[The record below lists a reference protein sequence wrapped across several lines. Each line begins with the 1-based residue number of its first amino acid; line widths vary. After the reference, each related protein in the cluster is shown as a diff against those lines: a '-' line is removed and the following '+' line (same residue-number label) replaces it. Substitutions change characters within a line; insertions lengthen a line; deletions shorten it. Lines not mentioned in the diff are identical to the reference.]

1 MTRLRQAAF
10 TFVTWRPGLGSV
22 SPLPSPAFVAQ
33 VSRMRKRSLIA
44 WLIYATGTLA
54 LGSPLG
60 AQILPLTMPK
70 SKLRLDFLGQLQS
83 YDYRW
88 REGSR
93 DEAAGDFHRLMDASF
108 VPGLAAAE
116 QRVRKITGRTDLS
129 LNLGRSTASQLVN
142 LGTSGFGGAYGL
154 TKAIT
159 IHGMVPLIAVKIAPR
174 IVIDSAGST
183 AGFNPAS
190 GPFGNA
196 AGRNQTAL
204 FLSSLRAAVTAL
216 RTKIAAGTY
225 DTDPARRQA
234 ADQAL
239 IRGELLE
246 TELTGLLQDA
256 AADFVPRDGSQA
268 GQLILAAITA
278 FRATLQSLDVTNLT
292 TVQPPAFAGQGL
304 DYQGFENFLTN
315 ADGSI
320 GMRPIDDI
328 PALSYLGDIEVGVAV
343 AVIDHFPT
351 AKLGSGFR
359 AVIDGTVRLR
369 TAKLD
374 SPDRLFDLGTGDRQP
389 DVEVSLTADYVRGR
403 LGARFTGGYNVQLP
417 GNQNRRVTRYDSPIV
432 AKTSLAGVRR
442 DPGDVLRLS
451 AHPFFRLAPYLS
463 VYVGADYWTKG
474 RDGFV
479 YVPGQPEIAG
489 VDIGVLGDGTASDAL
504 QVSGGLSYSHA
515 GLNKRGGTGLP
526 MDASF
531 RYERIARSR
540 KGILPDIHSVR
551 IDLRFYT
558 RLLGGG
564 R

>member
-10 TFVTWRPGLGSV
+10 TFVTRRPGPGQRY
-22 SPLPSPAFVAQ
+22 PLPSPAFVAQ
-33 VSRMRKRSLIA
+33 VSGMRKRSLIA
-44 WLIYATGTLA
+44 WLIYATGSLA
-54 LGSPLG
+54 VGAPLW

-88 REGSR
+88 NDGTRNETV
-93 DEAAGDFHRLMDASF
+93 GDFNRLMDASF

-116 QRVRKITGRTDLS
+116 RRVRKITGRNDLS
-129 LNLGRSTASQLVN
+129 LNLGRSTASQIVN

-159 IHGMVPLIAVKIAPR
+159 IHGMVPLIAVKVAPR
-174 IVIDSAGST
+174 VLIDSAGSN

-190 GPFGNA
+190 GAFGTA

-204 FLSSLRAAVTAL
+204 FLSSLRAAVAAL
-216 RTKIAAGTY
+216 RTKITAGDY
-225 DTDPARRQA
+225 PDPAQRQA
-234 ADQAL
+234 ADQAVL
-239 IRGELLE
+239 QGELLA

-256 AADFVPRDGSQA
+256 GADFAPRDNSQA
-268 GQLILAAITA
+268 GQLILAAIAA
-278 FRATLQSLDVTNLT
+278 FRTTLSSLQVSNLNT
-292 TVQPPAFAGQGL
+292 IPAPAFAGRGL

-320 GMRPIDDI
+320 GMRPIDEI

-351 AKLGSGFR
+351 NKLGSGFR

-374 SPDRLFDLGTGDRQP
+374 SPDRLFDVGTGDRQP
-389 DVEVSLTADYVRGR
+389 DVEVSLTADYVNGR
-403 LGARFTGGYNVQLP
+403 LGARFAGGYNLQLP
-417 GNQNRRVTRYDSPIV
+417 GNQTRRVTRYDQPL
-432 AKTSLAGVRR
+432 APKTSLAGVRR

-463 VYVGADYWTKG
+463 LYVGADYWTRG
-474 RDGFV
+474 RDVFV
-479 YVPGQPEIAG
+479 YPAAQPPIPG
-489 VDIGVLGDGTASDAL
+489 VDIAVLGDGTASDAL
-504 QVSGGLSYSHA
+504 LLSGGLSYSHA
-515 GLNKRGGTGLP
+515 GLNKRGGLGLP